1 MLFNCTFVTGGLLLK
16 CDKKSN
22 LANNTKANPTANRV
36 GFFSFAATTNVWVE
50 QLAKLS
56 ANHLAS
62 DQPVRLLVPQKVV
75 R

>member
-1 MLFNCTFVTGGLLLK
+1 MQMLVILM

-22 LANNTKANPTANRV
+22 LASNTKANPTANRI
-36 GFFSFAATTNVWVE
+36 GFFSSAATTNVWVE

-62 DQPVRLLVPQKVV
+62 DQLVQSLVPQKVV